1 MMVDARNRTQNMQV
15 GGKTLKEVDA
25 MSNPGLSKLPTEVR
39 NKMGYLKKGGKV
51 MAGMKK
57 KIKKKKK
64 RTMKRGGGMAKP
76 KMMGG
81 GIMKKRMKRGGRA
94 K

>member
-1 MMVDARNRTQNMQV
+1 MTELKKVDTN
-15 GGKTLKEVDA
+15 K
-25 MSNPGLSKLPTEVR
+25 NPGLAKLPTKVR
-39 NKMGYLKKGGKV
+39 NKMGYLKRGGKV

-57 KIKKKKK
+57 KIKKKK

>member
-1 MMVDARNRTQNMQV
+1 VNLIGDIEMAELKKVDT
-15 GGKTLKEVDA
+15 KK
-25 MSNPGLSKLPTEVR
+25 NPGLAKLPPEVR

>member
-1 MMVDARNRTQNMQV
+1 MGDKLKMVKV
-15 GGKTLKEVDA
+15 GDRMVPSFAADGKGAKD
-25 MSNPGLSKLPTEVR
+25 
-39 NKMGYLKKGGKV
+39 LKKGAKKTM
-51 MAGMKK
+51 MAKRGGAVKPMKRGGAVKK
-57 KIKKKKK
+57 KIKKKKN
-64 RTMKRGGGMAKP
+64 RVMKRGGGMMKP

>member
-1 MMVDARNRTQNMQV
+1 MAELKKVDTN
-15 GGKTLKEVDA
+15 K
-25 MSNPGLSKLPTEVR
+25 NPGLAKLPPEVR

-57 KIKKKKK
+57 KIKKKK

-81 GIMKKRMKRGGRA
+81 GMMKKRMKRGGRA

>member
-1 MMVDARNRTQNMQV
+1 MAELKKVDTN
-15 GGKTLKEVDA
+15 K
-25 MSNPGLSKLPTEVR
+25 NPGLAKLPPEVR
-39 NKMGYLKKGGKV
+39 NKMGFLKKGGKV

-81 GIMKKRMKRGGRA
+81 GMMKKRMKRGGRA

>member
-1 MMVDARNRTQNMQV
+1 MAELKKVDT
-15 GGKTLKEVDA
+15 KK
-25 MSNPGLSKLPTEVR
+25 NPGLAKLPPEVR
-39 NKMGYLKKGGKV
+39 NKMGYLKRGGKV

-57 KIKKKKK
+57 KIKKKK
-64 RTMKRGGGMAKP
+64 RTMKRGCGMAKP

>member
-1 MMVDARNRTQNMQV
+1 MAELKKVD
-15 GGKTLKEVDA
+15 KKK
-25 MSNPGLSKLPTEVR
+25 NPGLAKLPTKVR
-39 NKMGYLKKGGKV
+39 NKMGYLKRGGKV

-57 KIKKKKK
+57 KIKKKN
-64 RTMKRGGGMAKP
+64 RTMKSGGGMAKP

>member
-1 MMVDARNRTQNMQV
+1 MAELKKVD
-15 GGKTLKEVDA
+15 KKK
-25 MSNPGLSKLPTEVR
+25 NPGLAKLPTKVR
-39 NKMGYLKKGGKV
+39 NKMGYLKRGGKV

-57 KIKKKKK
+57 KIKKKK

>member
-1 MMVDARNRTQNMQV
+1 MAELKKVDT
-15 GGKTLKEVDA
+15 KK
-25 MSNPGLSKLPTEVR
+25 NPGLAKLPPEVR
-39 NKMGYLKKGGKV
+39 NKMGFLKKGGKV

-57 KIKKKKK
+57 KIKKKK

>member
-1 MMVDARNRTQNMQV
+1 MAELKKVD
-15 GGKTLKEVDA
+15 KKK
-25 MSNPGLSKLPTEVR
+25 NPGLAKLPTKVR
-39 NKMGYLKKGGKV
+39 NKMGYLKRGGKV

-57 KIKKKKK
+57 KIKKKK

-94 K
+94 T

>member
-1 MMVDARNRTQNMQV
+1 MAELKKVDT
-15 GGKTLKEVDA
+15 KK
-25 MSNPGLSKLPTEVR
+25 NPGLAKLPPEVR

-57 KIKKKKK
+57 KIKKKK
-64 RTMKRGGGMAKP
+64 RSMKRGGGMAKP

-81 GIMKKRMKRGGRA
+81 GMMKKRMKSGGRA